1 MKLVLYFLIFTIMN
15 EVYKTTGQEPVKAI
29 VKASVQAIVK
39 EYATMLA
46 KFCEIAIAEG
56 INITQD

>member
-1 MKLVLYFLIFTIMN
+1 MKLVLYFLIFLIMN
-15 EVYKTTGQEPVKAI
+15 EVYKTTGRKSVKT
-29 VKASVQAIVK
+29 IVK